1 VILNN
6 SFLGMVR
13 QWQQLFHE
21 KRYSCTEMTNPNFV
35 AIAKGFNI
43 EASKVADRDN
53 IKSALQTMLDHQG
66 PYLLEVVVEKEENVF
81 PMVPSGASVSNIRLE

>member
-1 VILNN
+1 
-6 SFLGMVR
+6 
-13 QWQQLFHE
+13 
-21 KRYSCTEMTNPNFV
+21 V

-43 EASKVADRDN
+43 EASKVSERDQ

-81 PMVPSGASVSNIRLE
+81 PMVPSGASVANIRLE